1 MKKTIIFT
9 VLITL
14 LASLAIVAVAA
25 EERPDGK
32 LGYILERES
41 KNFSDDETFYSRMA
55 NYCARMMSGGYYER
69 PSRDGYG
76 GGYGSCH

>member
-9 VLITL
+9 VLIML

-25 EERPDGK
+25 EELPDGQPDT
-32 LGYILERES
+32 YRRES
-41 KNFSDDETFYSRMA
+41 KNFSDDETIYSRMA
-55 NYCARMMSGGYYER
+55 NYCGRMMSGGYYER